1 MGKPEHKLIQD
12 VSVRWNSSY
21 YMISRLLEQRW
32 PVTATLSDPEVTQRA
47 KHFLDLKAEQWSLL
61 EELEQALKPFECAT
75 VYLSGGSYVTLSS
88 LPALI
93 KGLMK
98 STQNA
103 AFDNTHVQGFQAA
116 AAIEI
121 SKRWEVE
128 MSYKDAATNTSLIA
142 AALDPRFRRV
152 KFLSPDESLKLQVKV
167 QALALEVNRRVI
179 ESQQQQHTTEA
190 QTSAGVTE
198 KRSVSLLDTLLGSD
212 SEETSSQ
219 NDSGDEADV
228 ISHSVREEILKYFG
242 EQPLPKSTDPLQ
254 WWKANEARFPS
265 LAVLANS
272 YLCVPAT
279 STPSERLFSAAGNI
293 VSKKKA
299 SLSPEHVDM
308 LTFLHYNTHV

>member
-1 MGKPEHKLIQD
+1 MEQLVLYDQP
-12 VSVRWNSSY
+12 
-21 YMISRLLEQRW
+21 EQRW
-32 PVTATLSDPEVTQRA
+32 PVTATLSDPEVTHRA
-47 KHFLDLKAEQWSLL
+47 KHFLDIKAEKWSLL

-93 KGLMK
+93 KGLLK

-103 AFDNTHVQGFQAA
+103 AFDNTHVLAFQAVA
-116 AAIEI
+116 ANEI
-121 SKRWEVE
+121 STRWEVE
-128 MSYKDAATNTSLIA
+128 MAYKDAGINTNTTVIA
-142 AALDPRFRRV
+142 AALDPRFCRL
-152 KFLSPDESLKLQVKV
+152 KFLSPDESLQLQLKV
-167 QALALEVNRRVI
+167 QALALEAKRRVM
-179 ESQQQQHTTEA
+179 ESQQPQHTIDG

-242 EQPLPKSTDPLQ
+242 EQPLPKSSDPLQ
-254 WWKANEARFPS
+254 WWKTNEARFPS
-265 LAVLANS
+265 LAVLAKS

-279 STPSERLFSAAGNI
+279 STPSERLFSIAGNI
-293 VSKKKA
+293 ASKKRA

>member
-1 MGKPEHKLIQD
+1 
-12 VSVRWNSSY
+12 
-21 YMISRLLEQRW
+21 
-32 PVTATLSDPEVTQRA
+32 
-47 KHFLDLKAEQWSLL
+47 
-61 EELEQALKPFECAT
+61 
-75 VYLSGGSYVTLSS
+75 
-88 LPALI
+88 
-93 KGLMK
+93 
-98 STQNA
+98 
-103 AFDNTHVQGFQAA
+103 
-116 AAIEI
+116 
-121 SKRWEVE
+121 

-167 QALALEVNRRVI
+167 QALALEVNRGVI

-190 QTSAGVTE
+190 QTSASVTE
-198 KRSVSLLDTLLGSD
+198 KRPVSLLDPLLGSD

-293 VSKKKA
+293 VSKKRA